1 MMTSNIKKY
10 AFDWQLIGDI
20 EMGRPTLGQM
30 VSVEA
35 VRLML
40 LSIKGVL
47 ESYQDAQYAEDMIKK
62 SGRQTGLAFYERHFA
77 ENLEPE
83 AFIGKLQRL
92 LQCMGIGLINVEYSV
107 NEGAQIVITLD
118 EDVECSG
125 LPITNSEMCH
135 YTSGVISGLLE
146 GYYKSAY
153 QVDELDCWCSGDRTC
168 RFKATR
174 L

>member
-1 MMTSNIKKY
+1 MIENTKKY
-10 AFDWQLIGDI
+10 AFDWALIGDI

-40 LSIKGVL
+40 LSLKGVL
-47 ESYQDAQYAEDMIKK
+47 EAYKDTQFAEDIFRQ
-62 SGRQTGLAFYERHFA
+62 SGRQSGLAFYHRHFD
-77 ENLEPE
+77 ESLEPE
-83 AFIGKLQRL
+83 QFISKLQRI
-92 LQCMGIGLINVEYSV
+92 LQSMGIGLINIEYAV
-107 NEGAQIVITLD
+107 DNGAQIVITLD
-118 EDVECSG
+118 EDLECSG

-146 GYYKSAY
+146 GYYQQPY
-153 QVDELDCWCSGDRTC
+153 RIEELDCWCSGDRTC